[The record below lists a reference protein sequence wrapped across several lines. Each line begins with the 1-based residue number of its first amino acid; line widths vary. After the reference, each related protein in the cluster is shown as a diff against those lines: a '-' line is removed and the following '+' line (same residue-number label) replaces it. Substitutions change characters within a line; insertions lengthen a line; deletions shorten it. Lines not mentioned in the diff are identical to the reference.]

1 MDQHCKSVES
11 ESSGLAFSGSANSLE
26 GSSDSQS
33 KYKLELDQIN
43 QIEFQFFKNS
53 QKSLN
58 GHKKNLEGNHMLL
71 RSETGDFPLKFA
83 IKGFLHEETKELPSN
98 E

>member
-1 MDQHCKSVES
+1 
-11 ESSGLAFSGSANSLE
+11 
-26 GSSDSQS
+26 
-33 KYKLELDQIN
+33 
-43 QIEFQFFKNS
+43 
-53 QKSLN
+53 
-58 GHKKNLEGNHMLL
+58 MLL